1 MKLTAIATLAYGI
14 STASAY
20 ALYGGYERM
29 FYYYGYMIDADV
41 NGQPKKVAPSC
52 KQTGKCTF
60 NEFIK
65 YINDLSKPVSVT
77 SDELPEVHT
86 TAQKLDTLQLT
97 GAYKISR
104 YIKEVRDRVKR
115 KESIEFAR
123 ASIESVCFLRKFAR
137 SEALRPYLEGKKV
150 TPVIKKEVFNG
161 KYYDLVDEA
170 ATIKKFS
177 QAKKMIQDFDK
188 ADPSHN
194 DNIKASCD
202 AAARLHGG

>member
-1 MKLTAIATLAYGI
+1 
-14 STASAY
+14 
-20 ALYGGYERM
+20 M

-97 GAYKISR
+97 GAYK
-104 YIKEVRDRVKR
+104 V
-115 KESIEFAR
+115 
-123 ASIESVCFLRKFAR
+123 
-137 SEALRPYLEGKKV
+137 GKIW
-150 TPVIKKEVFNG
+150 P
-161 KYYDLVDEA
+161 
-170 ATIKKFS
+170 
-177 QAKKMIQDFDK
+177 
-188 ADPSHN
+188 
-194 DNIKASCD
+194 KASTIPALFD
-202 AAARLHGG
+202 QVGRGLPV